1 MRLESK
7 SNLQKS
13 LQVSGPNQE
22 LWFASLGCILGTVL
36 LILSVQFYLDT
47 SEYLETNKGPKNYFT
62 INKKIEGG
70 ALANLGKKDDSF
82 SKEELNEISK
92 IDGVKKVGGFVRNQ
106 FPLTLYIWPSG
117 KIGLGAAAKTDLFF
131 ESIPDEFLD
140 FIPKEWNWEE
150 NSSIVPIMV
159 PKFYLDLW
167 NFGLAPSRVE
177 YPALST
183 DAATGMPIEIF
194 IGKNRETTLDGRFV
208 ALVKE

>member
-106 FPLTLYIWPSG
+106 FPITRYIWPSG
-117 KIGLGAAAKTDLFF
+117 KIGLGA
-131 ESIPDEFLD
+131 EI
-140 FIPKEWNWEE
+140 
-150 NSSIVPIMV
+150 NSS
-159 PKFYLDLW
+159 
-167 NFGLAPSRVE
+167 
-177 YPALST
+177 
-183 DAATGMPIEIF
+183 
-194 IGKNRETTLDGRFV
+194 ETTSC
-208 ALVKE
+208 